1 VKCRLVEGGRV
12 KKHRIGSPDAN
23 LYANYNSP
31 AEQPSGNAMP
41 STTNAHMI
49 DPVGRTVD
57 YLRISVTDR
66 CNERCLYCMPEHY
79 SAWLPRADLL
89 TYDEILAVARAGV
102 RLGFKRFRVTGGE
115 PLLRPGIADFIA
127 RLTGIPGVESVQMTT
142 NGTRLP
148 ELARPLF
155 EAGLRRINI
164 SLDALDPTIYRGIT
178 AGELAP
184 VLEGLR
190 AVKELGF
197 ESVKLNTVLIR
208 GRNDCQ
214 IIPLVRFAAAQ
225 NVAIRFIELM
235 PVSLTEMLDES
246 NFLSA
251 AEAREIIAAED
262 EMEPLDAVLG
272 FGPARYFRLKRS
284 GAVVGFIGALTDLHF
299 CDRCNK
305 MRLTADGRLRPCLG
319 NHLETDLVPAL
330 RPAIDEPAIQ
340 ALMKSTLAVKPAE
353 HLFRENY
360 QPGRVMTAIGG

>member
-1 VKCRLVEGGRV
+1 MDRGLAEW
-12 KKHRIGSPDAN
+12 HIGVHYWTVPAVPATDMPQHAN
-23 LYANYNSP
+23 
-31 AEQPSGNAMP
+31 
-41 STTNAHMI
+41 STMI
-49 DPVGRTVD
+49 DPSGRVVD

-79 SAWLPRADLL
+79 SAWLPREDLL
-89 TYDEILAVARAGV
+89 TYDEILAIARAGV

-115 PLLRPGIADFIA
+115 PLLRPGIADFIGQ
-127 RLTGIPGVESVQMTT
+127 LVHLPGVESVQVTT

-148 ELARPLF
+148 QLARPLF

-164 SLDALDPTIYRGIT
+164 SLDALDPALYRGIT
-178 AGELAP
+178 GGELAP

-197 ESVKLNTVLIR
+197 DSVKLNTVLIR
-208 GRNDCQ
+208 GRNDQQ
-214 IIPLVRFAAAQ
+214 IIPLVRFAAEQ
-225 NVAIRFIELM
+225 DVPIRFIELM

-251 AEAREIIAAED
+251 AEAARIIATED
-262 EMEPLDAVLG
+262 TMDPLDAPLG
-272 FGPARYFRLKRS
+272 FGPARYYRLRRS
-284 GAVVGFIGALTDLHF
+284 GAIVGLIGALTDLHF

-319 NHLETDLVPAL
+319 NHLETNLAPAL
-330 RPAIDEPAIQ
+330 RPVINETVLEE
-340 ALMKSTLAVKPAE
+340 LMQSTLAVKPAE